1 MNRSRDTHSLSSLSR
16 HDQSRV
22 YSFSV
27 TNVQVPSPRTLNVDG
42 LVNARDLGGLRRVD
56 GTTTPRGV
64 FYRSEN
70 VDGVTPAGWEQIYQT
85 GIRTIVDL
93 REPSERASDRNGRP
107 SWIHTE
113 TVELNGLAND
123 EFWRDY
129 LPNGLARTALYFL
142 PHLEAMPNRAV
153 SALSAIVSAPPGGVL
168 FHCVRGRDRTG
179 MISLL
184 LLSAVNTDPEEIVND
199 YLETVRRGDW
209 RAAWSYE
216 NNEEAAIEAFCQ
228 SLGTSTEN
236 AFRAALAALDLRGVL
251 STADVS
257 PVVEE
262 ALMSWRG
269 SIQPHY

>member
-1 MNRSRDTHSLSSLSR
+1 
-16 HDQSRV
+16 
-22 YSFSV
+22 
-27 TNVQVPSPRTLNVDG
+27 
-42 LVNARDLGGLRRVD
+42 
-56 GTTTPRGV
+56 
-64 FYRSEN
+64 
-70 VDGVTPAGWEQIYQT
+70 
-85 GIRTIVDL
+85 
-93 REPSERASDRNGRP
+93 
-107 SWIHTE
+107 
-113 TVELNGLAND
+113 
-123 EFWRDY
+123 
-129 LPNGLARTALYFL
+129 
-142 PHLEAMPNRAV
+142 
-153 SALSAIVSAPPGGVL
+153 
-168 FHCVRGRDRTG
+168 

-216 NNEEAAIEAFCQ
+216 NNAEAAIEAFCQ

-236 AFRAALAALDLRGVL
+236 AFRAALEATDLRRVL